1 MSFAGSNGSRSRS
14 ASRSPYHERAKASS
28 SSSRSPGPP
37 PPPPKSQS
45 FFINVQPRGM
55 RPETAAAAAVP
66 RNLLYSNQSPAR
78 SPSKAKLDVKE
89 PSTPTKN
96 FEVHQE
102 NVCFVAH
109 HDHNTKDYC
118 EALPPSRKARVAT
131 PIKTPKPCT
140 GAAVAAAA
148 TSSAFSPS
156 RPYCGSPKY
165 QKVLVERPALYY
177 NNAQQAGGTPNSAAK
192 TTEAAVGLRKTTR
205 VQPGKIEV
213 TISQLQNRIKKFMQ
227 QDENLLPLPK
237 SSPAAEKV
245 SWNST
250 TKVSI
255 RSGDDNDDDEKSS
268 SNVQH
273 HPQKTFLSPLPHSLK
288 VHKGGIAFTA
298 GVEEQPPPAA
308 QQQKLLSPRPDVPL
322 GKQRPRRRCL
332 DQNPDFFTIGDAS
345 GRSSVSETIG
355 LLKADSMLISKLSR
369 AADATRVDN
378 SNSETAAEMVLPFL
392 NQDALAAAT
401 MSCNNIAEMEVKE
414 PTTTLGSGC
423 LSQCTAR
430 GNSTSMTAEKIPP
443 LDQGSLVEQLNTSNA
458 VHSSSEIA
466 ENAPLVVHQD
476 GLVAKM
482 SSNNVVVNSNKV
494 KEEVSSVHS
503 TQKACTIT
511 EVLACGEGEAVVTQ
525 AATVQTM
532 GSNCP
537 VELLGIEEEEED
549 EIDVHE
555 HSSRA
560 RFLMGMVFGI
570 LLAGL
575 GFSVLLA
582 SGSQGHLLPQK
593 WHVNNPLESS
603 WQKSS
608 IRKSVS
614 EMSKSIK
621 GLWEDCSSTTT
632 QHPIVDLILLC
643 EGYGHAKTQVYL
655 LVRRI
660 QCEHFKDFAAA
671 YVGGYPSL
679 SLSVTTGDRQNL
691 DETTSSGG
699 FWNHH
704 LTSILHHFRTVG
716 LQLAMKVSQ
725 MASNITLDSVMSWVL
740 WKPKLE
746 VTSTDIMS
754 NAGGES
760 RELGVK
766 YSVAS
771 LVMVGETSSNLREP
785 AAPLDM
791 PSNVVANNEDD
802 TSLLHALL
810 EAEEAHSQ
818 VTIDASVPPTRSVV
832 SKEDNCK
839 ATVSVDMAGHLKT
852 EFSTL
857 TGGIQTDL
865 SPKAREIMCSDASSS
880 EQIDSLGL
888 TSFVGEDITTIRDDH
903 VDGILIQELFEEE
916 IDGADTATSQVL
928 HHESAAE
935 GSLVQEVP
943 SYIIVAMGSFVVTT
957 AAVAISLALK
967 WQRTSAHGKEEM
979 KMSVKE
985 GKASS
990 PAASMAELPPPIP
1003 TVTWTTM
1010 APVYDNLPT
1019 DKPNTGAISSPA
1031 YKVMAPGKFGL
1042 QEFSTVYNRDARPAL
1057 STPTRLDRPA
1067 SLMLEKP
1074 TVSAPTGFNTKLGY
1088 ISERPTVRTPLRTY
1102 TPTAPYMPSESSMS
1116 STGSASGS
1124 GNGSEISSSNQGGT
1138 GSDTNSVIESQL
1150 SMMPDGSQQLGSFT
1164 AYEPVA
1170 ITEGPGVEQIKI
1182 TPVRRSSRI
1191 RSQVSS
1197 PAHFA

>member
-1 MSFAGSNGSRSRS
+1 MHFA
-14 ASRSPYHERAKASS
+14 
-28 SSSRSPGPP
+28 
-37 PPPPKSQS
+37 
-45 FFINVQPRGM
+45 
-55 RPETAAAAAVP
+55 
-66 RNLLYSNQSPAR
+66 
-78 SPSKAKLDVKE
+78 AKLDVKE

-177 NNAQQAGGTPNSAAK
+177 NNAQQAGGTPNSAAT

-227 QDENLLPLPK
+227 QDENLLPPK
-237 SSPAAEKV
+237 SSPTAEKV

-255 RSGDDNDDDEKSS
+255 RSGDDDDDEKSS
-268 SNVQH
+268 SNVHH
-273 HPQKTFLSPLPHSLK
+273 HPQKTFLAPLPHSLK

-308 QQQKLLSPRPDVPL
+308 QQQKLLSPRPDFPL

-332 DQNPDFFTIGDAS
+332 DQNPDFFAIGDDS

-355 LLKADSMLISKLSR
+355 LPKADSMLISKLSR

-401 MSCNNIAEMEVKE
+401 MSCNNVAEMEVKE

-430 GNSTSMTAEKIPP
+430 VNSTSMTAEKIPP
-443 LDQGSLVEQLNTSNA
+443 LDQGSLVEQLNTSNV

-494 KEEVSSVHS
+494 KEEVSSVHL

-537 VELLGIEEEEED
+537 VELLGIEEEEEED
-549 EIDVHE
+549 EIDVCE

-575 GFSVLLA
+575 GFGVLLA

-608 IRKSVS
+608 IRKSAS

-621 GLWEDCSSTTT
+621 GLWEDCGSTTT
-632 QHPIVDLILLC
+632 QHPIVDLISLC

-655 LVRRI
+655 LVQRI

-679 SLSVTTGDRQNL
+679 SLSVTTGDHQNL

-704 LTSILHHFRTVG
+704 LTRILHHFRTVG

-746 VTSTDIMS
+746 VTSTDTIS
-754 NAGGES
+754 NAGGQS

-771 LVMVGETSSNLREP
+771 LVMV
-785 AAPLDM
+785 
-791 PSNVVANNEDD
+791 
-802 TSLLHALL
+802 
-810 EAEEAHSQ
+810 
-818 VTIDASVPPTRSVV
+818 RSFC
-832 SKEDNCK
+832 SK
-839 ATVSVDMAGHLKT
+839 
-852 EFSTL
+852 
-857 TGGIQTDL
+857 
-865 SPKAREIMCSDASSS
+865 IM
-880 EQIDSLGL
+880 
-888 TSFVGEDITTIRDDH
+888 H
-903 VDGILIQELFEEE
+903 
-916 IDGADTATSQVL
+916 
-928 HHESAAE
+928 
-935 GSLVQEVP
+935 
-943 SYIIVAMGSFVVTT
+943 
-957 AAVAISLALK
+957 K
-967 WQRTSAHGKEEM
+967 
-979 KMSVKE
+979 
-985 GKASS
+985 
-990 PAASMAELPPPIP
+990 
-1003 TVTWTTM
+1003 
-1010 APVYDNLPT
+1010 
-1019 DKPNTGAISSPA
+1019 
-1031 YKVMAPGKFGL
+1031 
-1042 QEFSTVYNRDARPAL
+1042 
-1057 STPTRLDRPA
+1057 
-1067 SLMLEKP
+1067 
-1074 TVSAPTGFNTKLGY
+1074 
-1088 ISERPTVRTPLRTY
+1088 
-1102 TPTAPYMPSESSMS
+1102 
-1116 STGSASGS
+1116 
-1124 GNGSEISSSNQGGT
+1124 
-1138 GSDTNSVIESQL
+1138 
-1150 SMMPDGSQQLGSFT
+1150 
-1164 AYEPVA
+1164 
-1170 ITEGPGVEQIKI
+1170 
-1182 TPVRRSSRI
+1182 
-1191 RSQVSS
+1191 
-1197 PAHFA
+1197 